1 MGLRSI
7 CDTSLDVVCVFQ
19 GQSKDEGSHS
29 PFLLS
34 QGRALEWRELTKAA
48 RALRRHVLP
57 VEGAL
62 TGVHEDCDSIQVFL
76 RVHFILPIL

>member
-1 MGLRSI
+1 MSF
-7 CDTSLDVVCVFQ
+7 DVGC
-19 GQSKDEGSHS
+19 SKDRVRMTEATVHSHS
-29 PFLLS
+29 VREELWS
-34 QGRALEWRELTKAA
+34 GELTRAA

-57 VEGAL
+57 VAGAL